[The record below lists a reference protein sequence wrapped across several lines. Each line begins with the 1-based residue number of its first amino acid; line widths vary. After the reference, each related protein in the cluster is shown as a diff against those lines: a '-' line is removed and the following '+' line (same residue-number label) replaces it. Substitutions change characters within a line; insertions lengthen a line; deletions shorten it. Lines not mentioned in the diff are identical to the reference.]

1 MHGLQWCSRKGGD
14 LFFAGL
20 SADHLSESIK
30 CVCVFFKGIE
40 ILEARIFFKKDVVF
54 ERTMGIDSWRHIY
67 IYIYLYIC

>member
-1 MHGLQWCSRKGGD
+1 MVSSDAPERGATSFLLGFRRTIYLKAS
-14 LFFAGL
+14 
-20 SADHLSESIK
+20 S
-30 CVCVFFKGIE
+30 VCVFFKGIE